1 MTRTLTDLALSR
13 ERGWPK
19 TAANRKPQT
28 ANCKPTSARAHHTTT
43 MTRRWV
49 DATDG
54 ADLRNRVA
62 RGEIRLDQLD
72 PETLFNIAVTYYPET
87 IPQGPHA
94 RNTVIQRFCR
104 ILLRIRSELEQ
115 QGARRRAAVGGND
128 SHHRILFF
136 LLDFFPLSLN
146 LESSHHSSFL

>member
-1 MTRTLTDLALSR
+1 
-13 ERGWPK
+13 
-19 TAANRKPQT
+19 
-28 ANCKPTSARAHHTTT
+28 

-72 PETLFNIAVTYYPET
+72 PQTLFNIAVAYYPET
-87 IPQGPHA
+87 IPQGAHA
-94 RNTVIQRFCR
+94 RNTVIQRFRR

-115 QGARRRAAVGGND
+115 QGARRRAAGGND
-128 SHHRILFF
+128 FS
-136 LLDFFPLSLN
+136 SLN
-146 LESSHHSSFL
+146 LVFL